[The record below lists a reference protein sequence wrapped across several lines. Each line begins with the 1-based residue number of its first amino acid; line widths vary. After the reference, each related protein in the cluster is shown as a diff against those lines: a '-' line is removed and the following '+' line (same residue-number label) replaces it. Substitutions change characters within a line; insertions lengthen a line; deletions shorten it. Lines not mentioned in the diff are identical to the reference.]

1 MKLLLEENLSPRPI
15 DLTSDLYPGSA
26 HVHQCG
32 LGSASDAA
40 VWEHT
45 KANGFTIVSKD
56 SDCEVRSVLLG
67 SPPKIVWVRAGNC
80 TTEEVEHLL
89 RAAFVMVKQ
98 FIQEGAETWLIRGHQ
113 RSNKQA
119 RCVTKL
125 S

>member
-1 MKLLLEENLSPRPI
+1 VKLLLDENLSPRPI

-32 LGSASDAA
+32 LGSANDAA
-40 VWEHT
+40 DWEHA

-56 SDCEVRSVLLG
+56 SDFEVRSVLPG

-98 FIQEGAETWLIRGHQ
+98 FIQEGAETCLILGHQ
-113 RSNKQA
+113 RCNK
-119 RCVTKL
+119 
-125 S
+125 